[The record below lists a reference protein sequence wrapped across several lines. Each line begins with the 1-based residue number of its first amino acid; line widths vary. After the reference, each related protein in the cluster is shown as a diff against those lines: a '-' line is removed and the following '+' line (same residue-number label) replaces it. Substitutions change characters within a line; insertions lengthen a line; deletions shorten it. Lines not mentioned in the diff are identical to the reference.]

1 MDNQVP
7 SIKQLQGRAVEWQ
20 ISQEEDSLMSEK
32 NNLIKYTSEYLLGNK
47 QENTSEVKTSSV
59 NCEIKAIGIHRGI

>member
-59 NCEIKAIGIHRGI
+59 NCE